1 MGSGIQP
8 EACEVHRKA
17 QCAQHQVG
25 ALGGVGDH
33 VEPGAERADQDAD
46 DDRAA
51 RETQFHGNR
60 NPGDRHGNASQ
71 REAEDQADEHR
82 REVGFVEAL
91 DGVAEDFLDVADR
104 LRFAHHGQ
112 TVAQLQTQV
121 GGGQQLHARAVHAA
135 DVDAVGVPQAQ
146 LREFLAVDFGA
157 CHEDALRDELAVDG
171 VPVDIFR
178 VPVLG
183 LLLAEDQPQGVGLAG
198 RGDDQDQVV
207 LL

>member
-1 MGSGIQP
+1 MGARFEPQAGQIERQSQCP
-8 EACEVHRKA
+8 E
-17 QCAQHQVG
+17 HQVG
-25 ALGGVGDH
+25 AQRGVGDD
-33 VEPGAERADQDAD
+33 VDAGAEGPDQDAE

-51 RETQFHGNR
+51 CESQFHGNR

>member
-1 MGSGIQP
+1 M
-8 EACEVHRKA
+8 
-17 QCAQHQVG
+17 
-25 ALGGVGDH
+25 
-33 VEPGAERADQDAD
+33 
-46 DDRAA
+46 
-51 RETQFHGNR
+51 
-60 NPGDRHGNASQ
+60 
-71 REAEDQADEHR
+71 
-82 REVGFVEAL
+82 
-91 DGVAEDFLDVADR
+91 
-104 LRFAHHGQ
+104 
-112 TVAQLQTQV
+112 
-121 GGGQQLHARAVHAA
+121 HARAVHAA

-171 VPVDIFR
+171 VPVDVFR